1 MLLFIYVG
9 DNINIGNNWKTIED
23 VIDKLSKTFTLK
35 DLGNLNL
42 FLKIEVKR
50 TRNFLYLVNQS
61 TKMTCLRRLI

>member
-9 DNINIGNNWKTIED
+9 DNVIIGNNKKTIED

-50 TRNFLYLVNQS
+50 TGNFLYLVNQS